1 MFIAVYRWK
10 VKSGLEDQFREAWR
24 RGTVAIHR
32 RHGSFGSRL
41 HRTRGG
47 DFVGYAQWPSE
58 QLWQQVFDAGF
69 PHDDKE
75 AARLFRDAIETS
87 HGPELLME
95 VTDDLLDLIRA

>member
-10 VKSGLEDQFREAWR
+10 VKAGLEDQFREAWR

-32 RHGSFGSRL
+32 MHGSFGSRL
-41 HRTRGG
+41 HRTRDG

-58 QLWQQVFDAGF
+58 ALWQKVYDAHF

-75 AARLFRDAIETS
+75 AASMFRAAIEVS
-87 HGPELLME
+87 YGPELLME

>member
-10 VKSGLEDQFREAWR
+10 VKAGLEDQFREGWR

-32 RHGSFGSRL
+32 THNSFGSRL
-41 HRTRGG
+41 HRTREG

-58 QLWQQVFDAGF
+58 QKWQKVYDAHF
-69 PHDDKE
+69 PHDDHE
-75 AARLFRDAIETS
+75 AAKMFRDAIEVS
-87 HGPELLME
+87 YGPELLME

>member
-10 VKSGLEDQFREAWR
+10 VKQGMEDQFREAWR
-24 RGTVAIHR
+24 RGTVAIRR

-41 HRTRGG
+41 HRTLDG

-58 QLWQQVFDAGF
+58 KLWRSVYDAHF

-75 AARLFRDAIETS
+75 ASDMFRTAIEVS

-95 VTDDLLDLIRA
+95 VTDDLLDLVRA

>member
-10 VKSGLEDQFREAWR
+10 VKAGQEDQFREAWR

-32 RHGSFGSRL
+32 IHKSFGSRL
-41 HRTRGG
+41 HRTREG

-58 QLWQQVFDAGF
+58 AAWQKVFDAHF
-69 PHDDKE
+69 PHDDEE
-75 AARLFRDAIETS
+75 ASKMFRDAIEVS
-87 HGPELLME
+87 YGVELLME

>member
-10 VKSGLEDQFREAWR
+10 VKQGLEEQFREGWR
-24 RGTVAIHR
+24 RGTVAIRR

-41 HRTRGG
+41 HRTREG

-58 QLWQQVFDAGF
+58 KLWQSVYDAKF

-75 AARLFRDAIETS
+75 AGKMFRDAIEIS
-87 HGPELLME
+87 YGPELLME
-95 VTDDLLDLIRA
+95 VTDDLLDLMRA